1 MKTPPRSGAGSR
13 LRARRISTRSKRSR
27 AAAVLILLVLLLT
40 TLVLGLFGFEDFTKA
55 LTFPGR
61 ITGAVLLLVA
71 ATTLLGTFMVA
82 DHWFFHS
89 FRYSGTAALISTI
102 AAFCTNGMLMI
113 KTSAEGDSTFYPALL
128 GVLMLGSG
136 LAVVMVW
143 RTSIEIPAPKRV
155 AAALIISS
163 LLAAANFGYQ
173 NLYQPARRGARPIIT
188 LTMGD
193 PVLKK
198 DRKAFSVP
206 VNIKIENHSDM
217 AFYVLGAEF
226 HAMGE
231 RVTVGSEDRVRQQWR
246 TDAKE
251 WQKFQEKNPLS
262 RREAHQAGELV
273 AAQPW
278 MLPGFWIDTNDEF
291 CARTLVQLPINTK
304 YDQVALYATASLARK
319 DQLGLDHFN
328 FNGYSWE
335 NKTMRVPQWVK
346 ANKENDFIAYRA
358 RVHENNAIDE
368 YTMTPRNLAV
378 YWSFGTH
385 GVSVLASITRNGEEE
400 RQSPEE
406 SQKFASR
413 YGLVDAMTGP
423 IERTLWDIKSKR

>member
-1 MKTPPRSGAGSR
+1 M
-13 LRARRISTRSKRSR
+13 
-27 AAAVLILLVLLLT
+27 LVLLLT
-40 TLVLGLFGFEDFTKA
+40 TLVLGRFGCEDFTKA

-61 ITGAVLLLVA
+61 ITGAVLILVA
-71 ATTLLGTFMVA
+71 ATTLLGTFAVL

-89 FRYSGTAALISTI
+89 FRYSGTVALIGAI
-102 AAFCTNGMLMI
+102 AAFCTNGMLMLKI
-113 KTSAEGDSTFYPALL
+113 WHDGDSVFYPALL

-136 LAVVMVW
+136 LAVVVVW

-163 LLAAANFGYQ
+163 LFAAANFGYQ
-173 NLYQPARRGARPIIT
+173 NLYQPARRGARPIIK

-198 DRKAFSVP
+198 DGKAFSVP
-206 VNIKIENHSDM
+206 VDIKIENHSDM
-217 AFYVLGAEF
+217 GFYVLGAEF

-231 RVTVGSEDRVRQQWR
+231 RVTLSPEDRVRQQWR

-262 RREAHQAGELV
+262 RREVHQAGELV

-278 MLPGFWIDTNDEF
+278 MLPGFWVDANDEF

-319 DQLGLDHFN
+319 DQLGLEQFK

-335 NKTMRVPQWVK
+335 NRTKIPQWVRGQQ
-346 ANKENDFIAYRA
+346 EYDSLVYRT

-368 YTMTPRNLAV
+368 HTMDPRNLAV
-378 YWSFGTH
+378 YWKFGAH
-385 GVSVLASITRNGEEE
+385 GVSVQASITRNGQEE
-400 RQSPEE
+400 RQSGVEGE
-406 SQKFASR
+406 KFASR

-423 IERTLWDIKSKR
+423 IERTLWDIKGKQ

>member
-1 MKTPPRSGAGSR
+1 VKTPPKSGAGSR

-40 TLVLGLFGFEDFTKA
+40 TLVLGRLGVEDFTKA

-61 ITGAVLLLVA
+61 ITGAVLMLVA
-71 ATTLLGTFMVA
+71 AATLLGTFAVV

-89 FRYSGTAALISTI
+89 FRYSGTVALIGTI
-102 AAFCTNGMLMI
+102 AAFCTNGMLML
-113 KTSAEGDSTFYPALL
+113 KTWNDGDSVFYPALL

-136 LAVVMVW
+136 LAVAVVW

-163 LLAAANFGYQ
+163 LFAAANFGYQ
-173 NLYQPARRGARPIIT
+173 NLYQPAQRGARPIIT
-188 LTMGD
+188 LTMRD

-206 VNIKIENHSDM
+206 VDIKIENHSDVG
-217 AFYVLGAEF
+217 FYVLGAEF

-231 RVTVGSEDRVRQQWR
+231 RVTLSSEDRVGQQWR

-262 RREAHQAGELV
+262 RREVHQAGELV

-278 MLPGFWIDTNDEF
+278 MAPGFWIDANDEF

-319 DQLGLDHFN
+319 DQLRLEPVRFK
-328 FNGYSWE
+328 GYSWE
-335 NKTMRVPQWVK
+335 NKAMKVPKWVK
-346 ANKENDFIAYRA
+346 DDSLVYRA

-368 YTMTPRNLAV
+368 HTMDPRNLDV
-378 YWSFGTH
+378 YWKFGTH
-385 GVSVLASITRNGEEE
+385 GVSVQASITRNGEEE
-400 RQSPEE
+400 RHSEE
-406 SQKFASR
+406 GEKFARR
-413 YGLVDAMTGP
+413 YGVVDAMTGP
-423 IERTLWDIKSKR
+423 IERTLWDIKGK